1 MKIRFLPTLTVLLVT
16 SFLSAQVPTQWNS
29 NQSYDNGALVLEGS
43 GVTYMSL
50 KDVPANMSISNRSFW
65 VSLDSM
71 VPTSAPY
78 TSAPTNTPNAN
89 EVDNLSVPE
98 SIEQLNFRHALFH
111 LNQNDANDYLVEQI
125 DIHKYSEWQS
135 PPLTYFGPTHNDT
148 EGKLTYKYSVEGR
161 ITSAKVKIK
170 LDTWNFNAGGAF
182 GNGSGEASAWA
193 SKDGTNW
200 INLIDIQ
207 TPQKLSES
215 KTFNDYLPEN
225 LLGENDIY
233 LQVRMK
239 VKGAPNSSYTV
250 AQFGRSSANSTNE
263 VFFIELEYEKELDDT
278 QQPSQ
283 PTTGVNLSNGLIAHF
298 PFSGNAQDQ
307 SGHQNDLENRG
318 AVLTEDRF
326 GIKDSAYSFD
336 GKESHLFGDIEDRK
350 GDFSLLLW
358 AKADEIEQSRFR
370 SVINIFDKTPGSK
383 DTCQIHT
390 SGGRYPTYQ
399 FYSSNPESFALVSTN
414 WQHLGVTVSGKV
426 IRFYENGKPVYSQE
440 LEGGA
445 ANSFSNLI
453 IGKNRHGGAKYHGSI
468 DDVYVYDRAVNDA
481 EVARIFDGGFED
493 SDGDGLTDEYEV
505 GYRVGP
511 YGNTSL
517 RYELVDDRT
526 YTFKDAEQKAAEL
539 GGHLATIISED
550 EDEAIKNALNGTLRN
565 TVWIG
570 GTDEKTEGMWEWVTG
585 ELWKFSN
592 WDNGQPESTKFQG
605 TEDFSKRYVS
615 GVWHDWRNQ
624 ERNEF
629 FLLEY
634 GYYTDPHNPDSDG
647 DGHDDGK
654 EVLAKTD
661 PNNPFSRPI
670 PTITAPDEGPGAP
683 PKPDYVETIEAL
695 TETVRVQTLAIEV
708 LEDENAALGVEVS
721 ELQASNETLLS
732 QVETMTVEI
741 DSLNGQV
748 ASLTQENQALS
759 GQITNLHE
767 DNQNLQYE
775 VTLKTQE
782 NEQILRVAQTPFVN
796 GWVYDDEQGWLFTDA
811 DHYPLI
817 FSDATNSWHYYEMGS
832 SEPRMFYSFSSE
844 IWEAWDAIPTE
855 AAN

>member
-1 MKIRFLPTLTVLLVT
+1 
-16 SFLSAQVPTQWNS
+16 LSS
-29 NQSYDNGALVLEGS
+29 
-43 GVTYMSL
+43 
-50 KDVPANMSISNRSFW
+50 
-65 VSLDSM
+65 
-71 VPTSAPY
+71 
-78 TSAPTNTPNAN
+78 
-89 EVDNLSVPE
+89 
-98 SIEQLNFRHALFH
+98 
-111 LNQNDANDYLVEQI
+111 
-125 DIHKYSEWQS
+125 
-135 PPLTYFGPTHNDT
+135 
-148 EGKLTYKYSVEGR
+148 
-161 ITSAKVKIK
+161 
-170 LDTWNFNAGGAF
+170 
-182 GNGSGEASAWA
+182 
-193 SKDGTNW
+193 
-200 INLIDIQ
+200 
-207 TPQKLSES
+207 
-215 KTFNDYLPEN
+215 
-225 LLGENDIY
+225 
-233 LQVRMK
+233 
-239 VKGAPNSSYTV
+239 
-250 AQFGRSSANSTNE
+250 
-263 VFFIELEYEKELDDT
+263 
-278 QQPSQ
+278 
-283 PTTGVNLSNGLIAHF
+283 GLIAHF
-298 PFSGNAQDQ
+298 PFSGNAQDHSGNDNHLTSESSELSSTFESLQFDLSSRQ
-307 SGHQNDLENRG
+307 SGGKTVTLDKGKYTIKILPIKEGGKWDAWSPWSGSARGMSSTENYTVSYNLDLGVKTEPNRVNPISEDFKEGLGNPGEISQKSSEHTFILEEKTEVKIYFELDSHIRDNRG
-318 AVLTEDRF
+318 GLTFVIRGESEGPRLVKDRF
-326 GIKDSAYSFD
+326 GIENSAYAFD
-336 GKESHLFGDIEDRK
+336 GLGDSMIANIRDRK
-350 GDFSLLLW
+350 GDFSISLW
-358 AKADEIEQSRFR
+358 AKADDIEQSRFR

-383 DTCQIHT
+383 ETCQIHT

-399 FYSSNPESFALVSTN
+399 FFSSNPESFALVTTE

-426 IRFYENGKPVYSQE
+426 IRFYENGEPVYSQE

-453 IGKNRHGGAKYHGSI
+453 IGRNRAGRAHYKGLI
-468 DDVYVYDRAVNDA
+468 DDIYVYDRAINDA

-526 YTFKDAEQKAAEL
+526 YTFKDAEQMAAEL
-539 GGHLATIISED
+539 GGHLATIISAD

-647 DGHDDGK
+647 DGHNDGK

-670 PTITAPDEGPGAP
+670 PTISAPDKGPGAP

-695 TETVRVQTLAIEV
+695 TETVRTQTIAIEV
-708 LEDENAALGVEVS
+708 LEDEKAALAVEVS
-721 ELQASNETLLS
+721 ELQASNETLLT
-732 QVETMTVEI
+732 QVETMSVEI

-748 ASLTQENQALS
+748 ASLTEENQALS
-759 GQITNLHE
+759 GQITNLRE

-817 FSDATNSWHYYEMGS
+817 YSDATSSWHYYEMGS

-844 IWEAWDAIPTE
+844 IWEAWDAIPSETTY
-855 AAN
+855 